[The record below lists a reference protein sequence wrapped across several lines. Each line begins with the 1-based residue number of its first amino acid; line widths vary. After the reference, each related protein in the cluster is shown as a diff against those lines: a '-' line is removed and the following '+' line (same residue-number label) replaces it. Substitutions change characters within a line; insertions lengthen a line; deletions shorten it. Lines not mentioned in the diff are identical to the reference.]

1 MKKLRHHFFVCIN
14 KRPPGMKQS
23 CGREGKNAQEIF
35 QKLVDAV
42 NKHMLWYEVLVSSS
56 GCIGP
61 CGEGPAIVVYPEG
74 IWYVGVTPDDVN
86 EIVEKHM
93 LGGQPVER
101 LIYEWPEQFTFDR
114 TKEFWY

>member
-1 MKKLRHHFFVCIN
+1 MKKFRHHFFVCIN

-23 CGREGKNAQEIF
+23 CGRDGKNAQEIF

-61 CGEGPAIVVYPEG
+61 CGEGPSIVVYPEG
-74 IWYVGVTPDDVN
+74 IWYVGVTLSDVD
-86 EIVEKHM
+86 EIVENHM
-93 LGGQPVER
+93 LRGQLVER
-101 LIYEWPEQFTFDR
+101 LIYEWPEQYQLQKAFP
-114 TKEFWY
+114 EL